1 MRGINCAEVL
11 HRVGELPIGSKARS
25 EIARSGMGLRISPT
39 LLLGSDGDVSF
50 GHAVIG
56 VEGHAQG
63 IRVFGRRII
72 LIA

>member
-1 MRGINCAEVL
+1 MRGHQLCRVL
-11 HRVGELPIGSKARS
+11 HRVGELPIGSEGKVGDCEVGHRFKDLPHIVAR
-25 EIARSGMGLRISPT
+25 
-39 LLLGSDGDVSF
+39 SDGDVSF